1 MTRSIHDV
9 ARDLL
14 FQVIAAETKELAVFY
29 GTALEAHF
37 ESYPETEVILKGTK

>member
-14 FQVIAAETKELAVFY
+14 FQGIAAETDEEAAFF
-29 GTALEAHF
+29 GTALEQHF